1 MKRIQSVGRLF
12 WLALA
17 SFALVLLIQGFRT
30 SHVVSV
36 LLDRTDR
43 ETVRKQAGER
53 KPDALLAMV
62 DQKDSLVVAATGAER
77 NPFGD
82 PPRPRRP
89 RVERPQNQAPAPP
102 PRPVEEKPPTL
113 RTLLF
118 DRVNPSVQ
126 LRDASRSSGWL
137 HVGDTFDGWLV
148 EEILEN
154 SVRISKGS
162 RSVVLSAF

>member
-1 MKRIQSVGRLF
+1 MRRIQSVGRLF
-12 WLALA
+12 WLALG
-17 SFALVLLIQGFRT
+17 SFALVFLIQGLRT
-30 SHVVSV
+30 SHVVTV
-36 LLDRTDR
+36 LLDQTDR
-43 ETVRKQAGER
+43 ETVRNQTGKRQS
-53 KPDALLAMV
+53 DALLAMV
-62 DQKDSLVVAATGAER
+62 DQKDSLVAAAAPSER

-89 RVERPQNQAPAPP
+89 RVERPRTQAPARPP
-102 PRPVEEKPPTL
+102 QPVEETPPAL

-126 LRDASRSSGWL
+126 LRDASHSSGWL

-154 SVRISKGS
+154 SVRISKGT